1 MTNQQRLEEIQQ
13 RLEMLKVLNDKLNTI
28 INKLSDKNN
37 NEPLTSFVKANANA
51 NDSELKSYEMELFQK
66 LDNQRRNKNVK

>member
-28 INKLSDKNN
+28 ISMLSDKRN
-37 NEPLTSFVKANANA
+37 NEPLITFTKANPNA
-51 NDSELKSYEMELFQK
+51 DDSQLRIREMEIYTM
-66 LDNQRRNKNVK
+66 LDKK